1 MPHRNYEELV
11 LANIFMFGLLV
22 SLTVLNLRLDDRFP
36 FQPASSIAKE
46 TTAEH
51 STNQRIS
58 LPPFGVSV
66 PAQLFIRVP
75 FSIWFGW
82 ITLATAINV
91 TVTLQNLTPL
101 GPKTEFFDSP
111 MWTTFMLLSLFIVGR
126 VWASLTC
133 DYV

>member
-1 MPHRNYEELV
+1 MIGIV
-11 LANIFMFGLLV
+11 L

-36 FQPASSIAKE
+36 FMPASAIAKE

-58 LPPFGVSV
+58 LPPLGVSV

-91 TVTLQNLTPL
+91 TVTLQNPTHL
-101 GPKTEFFDSP
+101 GPKNEFFDSP
-111 MWTTFMLLSLFIVGR
+111 MWTTFVLFALFIAGR
-126 VWASLTC
+126 IWASLTC